1 MFGFTYN
8 LTDTNTI
15 TISIA
20 TEKTPEE
27 WTFKNLREVI
37 KDFEKQGYKVETKL

>member
-15 TISIA
+15 TISRA
-20 TEKTPEE
+20 TENTPIE
-27 WTFKNLREVI
+27 WTFKNLCEVK

>member
-15 TISIA
+15 TISRA
-20 TEKTPEE
+20 TGNTSEE
-27 WTFKNLREVI
+27 WTFKNLREAI
-37 KDFEKQGYKVETKL
+37 KDFEKQGYKVEIKL